1 MIAELALAAAFAEPM
16 LLLRVTDPEVNE
28 SSGLAASLLS
38 DGVFYTHNDSG
49 DKPRFFRF
57 DRAGKVTGV
66 FDLTGAEARDWEDMA
81 AAEVGGRPYLYLA
94 DVGDNAQ
101 VRESVVIYRVVEPTG
116 PGRALTEFDRYEIRY
131 PDKPRDCEAV
141 FVEPETGHIWLVSK
155 ARDQVTVVYRLR
167 RPLRSGAYTAERLGE
182 IPVDTGGLGGTLV
195 TGGDASA
202 DGSMVALR
210 TYTGLLVYTVKDSF
224 ADWMD
229 QEPVSVPGPRERQGE
244 AVCFA
249 RHNYGLLTSSEGSP
263 MPVSIIRILRDAGAP
278 GPSEPGPAPEFG
290 VRSDLLH

>member
-1 MIAELALAAAFAEPM
+1 MIAELALAAAFAEPA
-16 LLLRVTDPEVNE
+16 LLLRVSDPEIDE
-28 SSGLAASLLS
+28 SSGLAASQRS

-49 DKPRFFRF
+49 DNPRFFRF
-57 DRAGKVTGV
+57 DRTGRVTGV
-66 FDLTGAEARDWEDMA
+66 FELPGAEARDWEDMA
-81 AAEVGGRPYLYLA
+81 AARVGGEPFLYLA

-101 VRESVVIYRVVEPTG
+101 VRETVTIYRVAEPEG
-116 PGRALTEFDRYEIRY
+116 ASRPISAFDRYEIRY

-141 FVEPETGHIWLVSK
+141 FVEPGLGHIWLVSK

-167 RPLRSGAYTAERLGE
+167 RPLKSGSYTAERMGE

-210 TYTGLLVYTVKDSF
+210 TYTGLLVYFVKDSF

-229 QEPVSVPGPRERQGE
+229 QEPISAPSPRERQGE

-263 MPVSIIRILRDAGAP
+263 MPVSLVRILKETGAP
-278 GPSEPGPAPEFG
+278 GPSAPDPAPEMG

>member
-1 MIAELALAAAFAEPM
+1 MIAELALAAAFAEPT
-16 LLLRVTDPEVNE
+16 LLLRLNDPAVDE
-28 SSGLAASLLS
+28 SSGLAASPTA

-57 DRAGKVTGV
+57 DRAGKVTGI
-66 FDLTGAEARDWEDMA
+66 FDLPDAEARDWEDMA
-81 AAEVGGRPYLYLA
+81 ASKVAGKPFIYLA

-101 VRESVVIYRVVEPTG
+101 TRESVVIYRVAEPQG
-116 PGRALTEFDRYEIRY
+116 SGRALTDFDRYEIRY

-141 FVEPETGHIWLVSK
+141 FVEPDAGHIWLVSK

-167 RPLRSGAYTAERLGE
+167 RPIRSGAFTAERIGE

-210 TYTGLLVYTVKDSF
+210 TYTGLLVYTIKDSF

-229 QEPVSVPGPRERQGE
+229 QEPVSAPSPRERQGE

-263 MPVSIIRILRDAGAP
+263 MPVSLIQILQESGAP
-278 GPSEPGPAPEFG
+278 GPSEPGAALEIG